1 MDQLRYALRSLGRTP
16 VFTLLAV
23 LTLGLGIGGTTA
35 VFSVVN
41 GVLLRPLPY
50 PDADRIVMISEANA
64 RTRTMGVSNPNF
76 QDWAVEAQSFEAMA
90 AWGGGR
96 STVLG
101 GQEPVMTGVYR
112 VTRGF
117 FDVMGVPPLIGRA
130 FVDEEARE
138 HGAAAVV
145 IGHGLWQRVL
155 GGRSEL
161 DTLTLRVDGQTA
173 SVVGVMPPGF
183 EYPRGAEVWT
193 PKERVPDTSGRTAHN
208 LRVVA
213 RVRADVPLAQ
223 ARAEMSAIAARLEAV
238 HGDDHDGT
246 DAAVDLL
253 QERLV
258 GGSRP
263 LLLVLLGAVVVVLL
277 GACVNVA
284 SMLVARS
291 TDRRKELAVRLAL
304 GASRAQLMRLLFT
317 ENLILGIAGG
327 ALGLATA
334 GTLVRGLV
342 TLAPPQIPRL
352 GEIGVDGAVV
362 VFAVAV
368 ALITPLAFGMLP
380 ALQFS
385 RPDVRDALVEA
396 GRGMAAGG
404 RARTR
409 LALVTVE
416 VALAVVLVC
425 GAGLLVRS
433 FSSLLSI
440 DPGFDPSG
448 VVTMQTTVPG
458 DTYADPA
465 RAAQFYT
472 MLLERVAALPGVA
485 HAGLINTPPL
495 SGMDANGA
503 FLHDGQAFEDI
514 SHDWVSQSASYRVVS
529 GDYFRAMGIPLR
541 RGRAFEARDA
551 VGAEHVA
558 VVNEALVARHFAG
571 RDPIGARIRFAGMDR
586 HNPWLTIIGVAGNVR
601 HQLAS
606 DAAPEVYVHY
616 PQLPTRMAYFV
627 TTVARL
633 APGGAAGAVAP
644 GLREAVQALDPDV
657 PLELSTMTASVGHAV
672 ADQRFAAMLLGGFG
686 ALALLLAAVGIYG
699 VLSQTVGA
707 RAPEIG
713 VRMALGAAARSVVG
727 LVLRDTMGAVAA
739 GVAVGLG
746 AAILLARVL
755 GSLLYGVTAS
765 DPLSYLAGL
774 IVLVTV
780 AAVAGLVPARR
791 ATRIDPVIAM
801 RAE

>member
-258 GGSRP
+258 GESRP

-409 LALVTVE
+409 LVLVTVE

-606 DAAPEVYVHY
+606 DTAPEVYVHY

-633 APGGAAGAVAP
+633 APGVAAGAVAP

-672 ADQRFAAMLLGGFG
+672 ADQRFAVMLLGGFG

-699 VLSQTVGA
+699 VLSQTVAA

-780 AAVAGLVPARR
+780 AAVAGLIPARR